1 MLVFQSSIRDELK
14 SYYQKIQCYSTKLQ
28 NVVMDEQFS
37 KYKDDGLLMSK
48 PNTVIR
54 YYLALSMATLHELS
68 LSCKNKNNSK
78 YDNLMSGHEALVA
91 KILTNEFKLPF
102 VRQLLIGSS
111 HSDFY
116 VPMYH
121 LSIEPSRDRYY
132 STSARARAEEQSE
145 YQRKLMNE
153 LVTLRIENYRSTS
166 KDLRLV
172 IGNYGLRP
180 PLSLLN
186 VKNNIFRMAMHTLPR
201 FIPYKALIQMVAEE
215 NETPINNLLH

>member
-1 MLVFQSSIRDELK
+1 MLVFQSSVRDELK
-14 SYYQKIQCYSTKLQ
+14 PYYQKVQYFSSKLK
-28 NVVMDEQFS
+28 NVVLDDQIS
-37 KYKDDGLLMSK
+37 KYTEDGLLLSK

-54 YYLALSMATLHELS
+54 YYFALSMVTLHELS
-68 LSCKNKNNSK
+68 ISCKNKNNSK

-91 KILTNEFKLPF
+91 KILTNEFKLPH

-121 LSIEPSRDRYY
+121 LSIEPSSDRYY

-145 YQRKLMNE
+145 YQRKLMNQ

-166 KDLRLV
+166 KDLRMV
-172 IGNYGLRP
+172 MENYSLRP
-180 PLSLLN
+180 SLSLSV
-186 VKNNIFRMAMHTLPR
+186 VKKNIFRMAMQTLPR
-201 FIPYKALIQMVAEE
+201 FVPYKALIQMVDEE
-215 NETPINNLLH
+215 NEAPINSLLH